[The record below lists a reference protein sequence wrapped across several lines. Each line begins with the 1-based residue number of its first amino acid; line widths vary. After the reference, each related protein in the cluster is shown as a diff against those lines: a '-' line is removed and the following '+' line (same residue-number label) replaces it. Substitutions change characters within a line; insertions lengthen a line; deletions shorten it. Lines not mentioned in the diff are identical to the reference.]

1 MEVGP
6 VGSFGQRR
14 WSRIRFD
21 RLHLLVLA
29 PNGESQCGEYE
40 LGMLGLGV
48 CYVVLHVLVYC
59 ASTTLLSRAYSRD

>member
-14 WSRIRFD
+14 WSHIRFD

-29 PNGESQCGEYE
+29 PDGEGQCGEYE
-40 LGMLGLGV
+40 LGMPGV
-48 CYVVLHVLVYC
+48 GWGYVVLHILVCC
-59 ASTTLLSRAYSRD
+59 ASTTLLSWAYSRD